1 MDSGQVVFEA
11 SSYFS
16 LREVSTMGPFT
27 SEDED
32 RLITGAF
39 SEEHPCSNTG
49 ERGRCE
55 ETSDRDLSDG
65 GDPDGTNGG
74 VLVSLG
80 DGLPSLEGE

>member
-1 MDSGQVVFEA
+1 MDLGQVVFEA

-27 SEDED
+27 SE
-32 RLITGAF
+32 
-39 SEEHPCSNTG
+39 EEHPCSNTG